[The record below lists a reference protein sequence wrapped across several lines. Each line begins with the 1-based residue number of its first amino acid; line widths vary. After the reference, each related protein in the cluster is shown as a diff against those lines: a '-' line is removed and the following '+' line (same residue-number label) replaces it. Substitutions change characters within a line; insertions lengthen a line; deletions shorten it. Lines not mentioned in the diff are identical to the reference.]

1 MKSLFLFLIA
11 SFLYFPLWGQYTDI
25 INSNLPGNSQS
36 AYSVGGRVLQFEGGL
51 WIEQRNHKK
60 AFTDMTIAGINYSV
74 RYGLLS
80 ERLEVMLNGTAAY
93 SNTHYYRFV
102 SERENHFGFVN
113 NTIGAKYLVYTPKT
127 DDKPNIYSWK
137 ANNAFHWRNLI
148 PAVGVYAGMNFFPS
162 KRYFYEEVD
171 MLSPKVV
178 VSLQNQPIQRV
189 VLVGNLIANR
199 FLSKYP
205 EFGYILTLTH
215 NLDNGRFSVFV
226 ESEGVQSGYYSD
238 QIMRLGGAYLFTKDI
253 QVNVDLGASWK
264 NTPSR
269 YTALLGFSYRID
281 NHKNFVKSQQEEKLK
296 PTKIKRQRK
305 PKKGTKKWLIF

>member
-1 MKSLFLFLIA
+1 MKRLLLAFVMGSLSTSI
-11 SFLYFPLWGQYTDI
+11 WGQYTEI
-25 INSNLPGNSQS
+25 INSNLPGNSQG

-51 WIEQRNHKK
+51 WFEQRNHKQT
-60 AFTDMTIAGINYSV
+60 FTDMSIVGLNYSV
-74 RYGLLS
+74 RYGILS
-80 ERLEVMLNGTAAY
+80 DRLELMLNGTAAY
-93 SNTHYYRFV
+93 DHVHYYRFI
-102 SERENHFGFVN
+102 SERSNNFGFVN

-137 ANNAFHWRNLI
+137 ANNSFRWRNLI
-148 PAVGVYAGMNFFPS
+148 PAVGVYAGMNFLPN
-162 KRYFYEEVD
+162 KRYFYDEVD

-178 VSLQNQPIQRV
+178 VSLQSEPLPRV

-215 NLDNGRFSVFV
+215 NLDNGRFSIFA
-226 ESEGVQSGYYSD
+226 ESEGIQSGYYSD

-269 YTALLGFSYRID
+269 YSALLGFSYRID
-281 NHKNFVKSQQEEKLK
+281 KHKNFIKSQQEEKLK

-305 PKKGTKKWLIF
+305 PKKDKKKWLLF

>member
-1 MKSLFLFLIA
+1 MIRLFITLLIIILPI
-11 SFLYFPLWGQYTDI
+11 SVQGQYTDI

-51 WIEQRNHKK
+51 WIEQRNHKQM
-60 AFTDMTIAGINYSV
+60 FTDMTILGVNYSV
-74 RYGLLS
+74 RYGILS
-80 ERLEVMLNGTAAY
+80 DRLELMFNGTAAY
-93 SNTHYYRFV
+93 DNVHYYRFIN
-102 SERENHFGFVN
+102 ERTNNFGFVN
-113 NTIGAKYLVYTPKT
+113 NTIGAKYLIYTPNT

-137 ANNAFHWRNLI
+137 ANNSFHWRRLI
-148 PAVGVYAGMNFFPS
+148 PAVGIYAGMNFLPN

-171 MLSPKVV
+171 RLSPKVV
-178 VSLQNQPIQRV
+178 LSLQSQPSSRV

-205 EFGYILTLTH
+205 ELGYILTLTH
-215 NLDNGRFSVFV
+215 NLDNGRFSIFV
-226 ESEGVQSGYYSD
+226 ESEGIQSGYYSD
-238 QIMRLGGAYLFTKDI
+238 QITRLGGAYLFTKNI

-269 YTALLGFSYRID
+269 YSALLGFSYRID

-305 PKKGTKKWLIF
+305 PKKEKKKWLIF